1 MLNWLFKGKKV
12 EAARGEDCVWMSHG
26 ARLKG
31 LDHEVE
37 VLAEADR
44 SVLLVALS
52 LAALDELETALARH
66 QPSRCADVFGK
77 EVLRERLSKPGS
89 VTVALSGALGTE
101 VKAPAADCVD
111 ILVYGRNDTRAADDA
126 ILAFA
131 DALGP
136 NAHIVFHLSLDDPLL
151 KALTA
156 SLGPLLEKLGMKE
169 DEPISHAMVTRAIR
183 NAQDKRG
190 G

>member
-31 LDHEVE
+31 LEREVG
-37 VLAEADR
+37 VLAEAEK
-44 SVLLVALS
+44 SVLVVALS
-52 LAALDELETALARH
+52 LGALDELETALAAH

-101 VKAPAADCVD
+101 VKAPAVNGVD
-111 ILVYGRNDTRAADDA
+111 ILVYDRNDTRAADEA
-126 ILAFA
+126 IVAFA

-151 KALTA
+151 RGFTP
-156 SLGPLLEKLGMKE
+156 SLAPMLEKLGMKE

-183 NAQDKRG
+183 NAQDKRSG
-190 G
+190 